1 MPLTDTQVKNLK
13 PREKAFKISD
23 GGRLFLHVSKSGS
36 KLWRM
41 AYDFNGKENTLSF
54 GKYPAVTLAQARQ
67 RRAEAKALLAQGIDP
82 SAQKKADKI
91 ERAAKTEDTF
101 SNIAGELLEKYEKEG
116 KAAGT
121 MRQKRRFIS
130 LANADLADRPISE
143 ITAADILTALKRV
156 EAKGNYETA
165 RRLRTTIGQVFR
177 FAIATA
183 RAENDPT
190 IALRDALIAPKVKH
204 MAAAIKHEDYAR
216 VVKAIWNYHSG
227 SVTTRAALK
236 LMALL
241 YPRPGELRQAYW
253 AEFDLDAAT
262 WTLPAA
268 RMKMRREHVKP
279 LPKLAVEIL
288 RRLQA
293 ENGEGARV
301 FPSTFSRD
309 RPMSEN
315 TMNQALRRMGFEKDE
330 MTSHGFRASASS
342 LLNESGHWN
351 PDAIEVEQS
360 RKGSD
365 QVRAV
370 YHRAN
375 YWEERQRM
383 SEWWA
388 GEIIEMVQYNG

>member
-383 SEWWA
+383 CEWWA
-388 GEIIEMVQYNG
+388 SEILEMVQVV

>member
-236 LMALL
+236 L
-241 YPRPGELRQAYW
+241 
-253 AEFDLDAAT
+253 
-262 WTLPAA
+262 
-268 RMKMRREHVKP
+268 
-279 LPKLAVEIL
+279 
-288 RRLQA
+288 
-293 ENGEGARV
+293 
-301 FPSTFSRD
+301 
-309 RPMSEN
+309 
-315 TMNQALRRMGFEKDE
+315 
-330 MTSHGFRASASS
+330 S
-342 LLNESGHWN
+342 LIH
-351 PDAIEVEQS
+351 I
-360 RKGSD
+360 
-365 QVRAV
+365 
-370 YHRAN
+370 
-375 YWEERQRM
+375 
-383 SEWWA
+383 
-388 GEIIEMVQYNG
+388 